1 MGGQSEFK
9 GMADVKVIG
18 VGGGGCN
25 AVARMLKEQ
34 VNGVSFVCVNTD
46 AQALMRAEAPLRI
59 RIGDQVSRGLGVG
72 GDPEKGR
79 QAAEESRDDLVE
91 TIGESDMVF
100 LTAGMGG
107 GTGTGAVPVI
117 AEVARSS
124 GALTVAVVTRPFEW
138 EGAHRRARAEE
149 GINRLREKVD
159 TLLVIPNDALVA
171 VCDRKVT
178 IGDAFK
184 LADEVL
190 RRAIQAISDLITVP
204 GDINLD
210 FADVRAVMSDAGSA
224 MMGVGYGKGDNRAT
238 DAARAAISN
247 PLLDVSIE
255 GAKGVLFNITGG
267 PDLTLTEV
275 PRRLRDHQQGRGP
288 RRGHLLRHV
297 DGHADGERRQDHA
310 HRDRVPVGAEHG
322 VRQPGHD
329 PAPHERRQRG
339 RRSGP
344 GRPAV
349 PAQAVAGGGRADQDA
364 LQTADRVLTTPP
376 SSGPAL
382 GCHPLQGGPAFPS
395 SSVTMKGV
403 REGCVSCWEAAE
415 KCART
420 VSKMCNA
427 GTRLSSI

>member
-79 QAAEESRDDLVE
+79 QAAEESRDDLIE
-91 TIGESDMVF
+91 TIGDTDMVF

-117 AEVARSS
+117 AEVARAS

-138 EGAHRRARAEE
+138 EGAHRRSRAEE

-178 IGDAFK
+178 VGDAFK

-238 DAARAAISN
+238 DAARASISN

-267 PDLTLTEV
+267 PDLTLAEV
-275 PRRLRDHQQGRGP
+275 
-288 RRGHLLRHV
+288 HV
-297 DGHADGERRQDHA
+297 A
-310 HRDRVPVGAEHG
+310 AEIISKA
-322 VRQPGHD
+322 VD
-329 PAPHERRQRG
+329 PA
-339 RRSGP
+339 
-344 GRPAV
+344 
-349 PAQAVAGGGRADQDA
+349 ADIFFGMSTDTRMESDVKITLIA
-364 LQTADRVLTTPP
+364 T
-376 SSGPAL
+376 G
-382 GCHPLQGGPAFPS
+382 FPS
-395 SSVTMKGV
+395 EQSTAFASPDTIQRLMNGGSGADDPDLDVPPFLRKRSPMASEPIKTH
-403 REGCVSCWEAAE
+403 
-415 KCART
+415 
-420 VSKMCNA
+420 SK
-427 GTRLSSI
+427 LPIEF